1 MTCRICL
8 EDGDTI
14 SVCQCKGTQG
24 FVHKECI
31 QKWIDISQKD
41 HCELCRAK
49 FPNNMLVPKF
59 NGIADPI
66 VTMIVLV
73 SLGCFFS
80 AVSAYNIS
88 NETTHFP
95 NDMVG
100 TWFTITMCFSM
111 HLFSWVV
118 LNYYNHKVSILGAS
132 MWCMVFLG
140 FSIVFQ
146 GEGVGFEFEAIKI
159 SYMFNIL
166 TACIAIIINVCC
178 IHCRD
183 GELL

>member
-8 EDGDTI
+8 EDYETI

-24 FVHKECI
+24 FVHEECI
-31 QKWIDISQKD
+31 QKWIDISKND
-41 HCELCRAK
+41 YCELCHAK
-49 FPNNMLVPKF
+49 FPDDMLVTKSYD
-59 NGIADPI
+59 IADPT
-66 VTMIVLV
+66 VTMLVMV

-100 TWFTITMCFSM
+100 TAFTIAMCFFM
-111 HLFSWVV
+111 HFFAWFVI
-118 LNYYNHKVSILGAS
+118 NHYNHKVSILGAS
-132 MWCMVFLG
+132 IWCMVFLG
-140 FSIVFQ
+140 VSIILQ
-146 GEGVGFEFEAIKI
+146 GEGPGFGFVAVRI
-159 SYMFNIL
+159 SYVFNIL
-166 TACIAIIINVCC
+166 SSCVAIIINVCC

-183 GELL
+183 GERL